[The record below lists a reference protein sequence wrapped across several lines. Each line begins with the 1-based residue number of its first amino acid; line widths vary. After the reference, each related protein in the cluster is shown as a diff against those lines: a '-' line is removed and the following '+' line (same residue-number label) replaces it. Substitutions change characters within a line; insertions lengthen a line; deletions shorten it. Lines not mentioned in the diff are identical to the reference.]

1 MAIILNTVPSESF
14 SSQIKKTGIEPK
26 FTTQT
31 VFQSTY
37 TTLDSLK
44 SALVN
49 YFSTYKGERYLNPD
63 VGSNLFGYL
72 FSNQGELSNEQIN
85 SLQTQLLEE
94 LERKFPELEIS
105 DALFIIDESQQ
116 SLNISLTFNL
126 KNTNISDSLTFNIN
140 L

>member
-14 SSQIKKTGIEPK
+14 SSQIKKTGIEPN

-63 VGSNLFGYL
+63 IGSNLFGYL